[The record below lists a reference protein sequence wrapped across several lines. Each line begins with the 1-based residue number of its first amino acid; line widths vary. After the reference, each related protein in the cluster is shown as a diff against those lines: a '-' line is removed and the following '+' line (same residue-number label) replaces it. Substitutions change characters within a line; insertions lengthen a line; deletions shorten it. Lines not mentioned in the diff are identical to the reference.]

1 MVDLDLEAS
10 SLEFA
15 HTKVSVDGVTLEKQ
29 IYQLYTLDFPDVGW
43 LFNLELVFVELLEWC
58 FFMILTSLARR
69 DLTNLL

>member
-43 LFNLELVFVELLEWC
+43 LFDLELVFVELLE
-58 FFMILTSLARR
+58 
-69 DLTNLL
+69 